1 MNIIKIIKKRWN
13 AIKSL
18 LNCDEYF
25 LVTACK
31 DTNFEPW
38 RRAVKYNYYNNTDRD
53 LFYTIISDHINTNL
67 RSITGKFICIK
78 SYENNEHNISII
90 KGSEVIFNKGYINV
104 ISNGKPFSYKM
115 PTEEIFLYFKFIS
128 N

>member
-25 LVTACK
+25 LVTAYK

-38 RRAVKYNYYNNTDRD
+38 RGAIKYNYYNNTDRD
-53 LFYTIISDHINTNL
+53 LFYTIVSDHINTNL

-78 SYENNEHNISII
+78 SYKNNEHNISII
-90 KGSEVIFNKGYINV
+90 KGSEVIFNKGYVNV
-104 ISNGKPFSYKM
+104 ISNGNTVSYKM
-115 PTEEIFLYFKFIS
+115 PIEEIFLHFKFIS